1 MAIPVPIRRLFRL
14 CSLLM
19 LCPGV
24 APAIA
29 GDPAKFTYR
38 TTPAE
43 VRLTFSATDQNHR
56 GVASLQPGDFAVVD
70 KDIIVRNF
78 QSFTRTDSS
87 KLEIAVVF
95 DVSES
100 VNPRFR
106 RETADVLNLV
116 AQTTKIPD
124 ENLSTFSFHG
134 LQPALLCAENCRASR
149 AADQLRAESAG
160 GLTPLFD
167 AIVYASEFLSHQGD
181 AHADKVLIVF
191 SDGVDTSS
199 RNSLRDAVDASLRN
213 EVQVD
218 CIDLN
223 QQSHAPEG
231 AAVLRDLASAS
242 GGRYFSEPNGA
253 IRGLNAI
260 LEDFRTSYSVTYRL
274 PSRAPG
280 FHTVRILPTHNLNLQ
295 FRSRSG
301 YYYPNQVQ

>member
-1 MAIPVPIRRLFRL
+1 
-14 CSLLM
+14 M
-19 LCPGV
+19 LCAGI

-38 TTPAE
+38 TSADE

-56 GVASLQPGDFAVVD
+56 GVASLQPSDFAVVD

-78 QSFTRTDSS
+78 QSFTRSDSTE
-87 KLEIAVVF
+87 LEIAVLF
-95 DVSES
+95 DASES

-116 AQTTKIPD
+116 AQTAEIPD
-124 ENLSTFSFHG
+124 ENLSMFSFHG
-134 LQPALLCAENCRASR
+134 LQPVLLCAENCRASR
-149 AADQLRAESAG
+149 AAERLPAGRAG

-181 AHADKVLIVF
+181 AHAERILIVF

-199 RNSLRDAVDASLRN
+199 RNSLRDAIDASLRS

-218 CIDLN
+218 CIDVN
-223 QQSHAPEG
+223 QQSHSSEG
-231 AAVLRDLASAS
+231 AGVLRDLADAT
-242 GGRYFSEPNGA
+242 GGGYFSPPNGA
-253 IRGLNAI
+253 IRALNAI

-274 PSRAPG
+274 PSRALG
-280 FHTVRILPTHNLNLQ
+280 FHRVRILPTHNLNLQ
-295 FRSRSG
+295 FRSRRG